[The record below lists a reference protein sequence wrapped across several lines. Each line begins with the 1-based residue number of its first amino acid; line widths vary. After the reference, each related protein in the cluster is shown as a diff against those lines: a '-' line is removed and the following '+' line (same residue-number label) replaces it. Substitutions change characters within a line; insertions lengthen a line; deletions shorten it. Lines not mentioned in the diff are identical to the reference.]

1 MDIKQDFIPVN
12 KYSRPGIVRSETLG
26 AVVHGTGKA
35 GQRAWETRNFFE
47 SLKDGKTKNLN
58 NKWYA
63 STQYIIDI
71 DGGVLQTMPED
82 EVAYHCG
89 AEEYTDEA
97 KDAFGFYCALP
108 LSPNLC
114 TVGVELCHPDWT
126 GELTDRTLVSAVEL
140 FADICYR
147 HNLPTSYLMRHYD
160 ITEKHCPEYFADHPG
175 EFYDFRIEVAKSIRF
190 KSAYFERYRG
200 WRI

>member
-12 KYSRPGIVRSETLG
+12 KYSRPGIIRSETLG
-26 AVVHGTGKA
+26 AIVHWVANPGSTPKENRDYFAGLAETGIEV
-35 GQRAWETRNFFE
+35 RF
-47 SLKDGKTKNLN
+47 
-58 NKWYA
+58 A
-63 STQYIIDI
+63 STQYIIGI
-71 DGGVLQTMPED
+71 DGAVLQTMPEA

-89 AEEYTDEA
+89 ADEYTDEA

-114 TVGVELCHPDWT
+114 TVGVELCHSDWT
-126 GELTDRTLVSAVEL
+126 GEFTDRTLESAVEL

-147 HNLPTSYLMRHYD
+147 HNVPTSYLMRHYD
-160 ITEKHCPEYFADHPG
+160 ITEKNCPNYFVDHPN

-200 WRI
+200 WRV

>member
-1 MDIKQDFIPVN
+1 MIQDFISIN
-12 KYSRPGIVRSETLG
+12 KYSRPGNIRSETLG
-26 AVVHGTGKA
+26 AVAHWVANPGSTPKENRDYFA
-35 GQRAWETRNFFE
+35 GLADTEIGVRF
-47 SLKDGKTKNLN
+47 
-58 NKWYA
+58 A
-63 STQYIIDI
+63 STQYIIGI
-71 DGGVLQTMPED
+71 DGAVLQTMPED

-89 AEEYTDEA
+89 ADKYTDEA

-126 GELTDRTLVSAVEL
+126 GEFTDRTLESAVEL

-147 HNLPTSYLMRHYD
+147 HNIPTSYLMRHYD
-160 ITEKHCPEYFADHPG
+160 ITEKNCPKYFVDHPNA
-175 EFYDFRIEVAKSIRF
+175 FYNFRIEVAKSIRF
-190 KSAYFERYRG
+190 KSAYFERYRR